1 MMRTVQHPIAMFVIV
16 VLVVIAIGAGVVA
29 VTTNQKVYGPSWGRF
44 TVAFPGRV
52 YQYRGHT
59 SMTGGSSGATSFQS
73 TLEFPFE
80 YSIANRL
87 AHARASTTLNV
98 YAHAMPGGDR
108 AAAEGLAQRLVG
120 PPIHD

>member
-59 SMTGGSSGATSFQS
+59 SVTGGSSGATSFQS
-73 TLEFPFE
+73 TLEFP
-80 YSIANRL
+80 STRMPCL
-87 AHARASTTLNV
+87 VVTGRPQRAWRSDWSDHRSTTE
-98 YAHAMPGGDR
+98 R
-108 AAAEGLAQRLVG
+108 G
-120 PPIHD
+120 PAISQCLPRR